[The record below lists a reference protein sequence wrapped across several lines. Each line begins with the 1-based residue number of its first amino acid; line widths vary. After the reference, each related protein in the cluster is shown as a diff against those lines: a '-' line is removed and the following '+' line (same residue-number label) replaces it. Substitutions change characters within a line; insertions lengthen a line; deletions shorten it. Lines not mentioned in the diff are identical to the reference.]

1 MYMCVRVHVCVW
13 GCKCVCTL
21 WSPQGWSAVGGV
33 LGAAAASK
41 LERRRPP
48 EVCRHS
54 RHQCTSVLSKAGSK
68 EEEQGVIMMMTN
80 SETAVLSRISKP
92 CLLCSLFFAPLVNCK
107 NRQSQDWPWESEY
120 KTCFTILPLRIPM
133 LRNWGSPSLTLYI
146 RRRRMWLLLLDISL
160 TWHRAWYEKRNISY
174 SRCLLLE
181 NRFARNSSSTSDN
194 AW

>member
-1 MYMCVRVHVCVW
+1 M
-13 GCKCVCTL
+13 
-21 WSPQGWSAVGGV
+21 GGV

-92 CLLCSLFFAPLVNCK
+92 CLLCSLFLAPLVNCK
-107 NRQSQDWPWESEY
+107 NRQSQV
-120 KTCFTILPLRIPM
+120 
-133 LRNWGSPSLTLYI
+133 
-146 RRRRMWLLLLDISL
+146 
-160 TWHRAWYEKRNISY
+160 
-174 SRCLLLE
+174 
-181 NRFARNSSSTSDN
+181 
-194 AW
+194 